1 MSASYAMT
9 AFVQTPPS
17 VRRAVV
23 SNVFSQ
29 APTVL
34 NGAASKVAR
43 VAVKSVMDPATKSAA
58 LAFFNGVRTPASLI
72 LGVSIAALFSMTQM
86 MKNIGTLT
94 KREILLLRMYHAVS
108 LLTVCLS
115 TATVLTSTTAGTLLL
130 LNKFDV
136 ADPAIDVYHFLK
148 SAMGFEFVLTRW
160 TFLTSQLLFLVS
172 LTGRT
177 MLEFNLLTRKRLLPA
192 VMTLATMSGMIT
204 LMLSYVNTT
213 LNCWPNLLSMTKEV
227 GMVSYVRCMCLSI
240 CALYFSRYI
249 LLCCM

>member
-1 MSASYAMT
+1 MT

-17 VRRAVV
+17 VRRLVV
-23 SNVFSQ
+23 SNVCSN

-43 VAVKSVMDPATKSAA
+43 VAVKSAMDPATKSAA

-72 LGVSIAALFSMTQM
+72 LGSSIVALFSMPQRM
-86 MKNIGTLT
+86 ENIGTLT
-94 KREILLLRMYHAVS
+94 RREILVLRIYHAVS

-115 TATVLTSTTAGTLLL
+115 TATVLTSTTAGTFLLL
-130 LNKFDV
+130 RKFEL
-136 ADPAIDVYHFLK
+136 ADPSIDVYHFLMT
-148 SAMGFEFVLTRW
+148 AMRFEFVLTRW

-177 MLEFNLLTRKRLLPA
+177 LLSFNLLTRKRLLPA

-204 LMLSYVNTT
+204 LMTSYVNTS

-227 GMVSYVRCMCLSI
+227 GMVSYARCMCLLSI
-240 CALYFSRYI
+240 CALYFSRYM
-249 LLCCM
+249 LPCSM